1 MKKHLFLL
9 LLFLLTQCDSKK
21 SAIDADQDVKNQLKR
36 TWMLVEIKGFS
47 KSFLVENSVSLDL
60 TEEEAAIYA
69 GCNRI
74 KANFNIVD
82 EESIAFDG
90 FISTKMFCE
99 KTADLEIK
107 YLQILEKSTIYDVK
121 GHHLTLITKEGKTL
135 KFVAQ
140 DWD

>member
-1 MKKHLFLL
+1 MKKYLFIIS
-9 LLFLLTQCDSKK
+9 LFLLTHCDSKK
-21 SAIDADQDVKNQLKR
+21 SAIDTDQETKNHLKR
-36 TWMLVEIKGFS
+36 AWMLVEIQGFT
-47 KSFLVENSVSLDL
+47 KSFLVANSVSLDL

-74 KANFNIVD
+74 KANFNITD
-82 EESIAFDG
+82 EESITFEG

-99 KTADLEIK
+99 KTADLEMK
-107 YLQILEKSTIYDVK
+107 YLQILEKSTTYLVE
-121 GHHLTLITKEGKTL
+121 GHHLTLSTETGKTL